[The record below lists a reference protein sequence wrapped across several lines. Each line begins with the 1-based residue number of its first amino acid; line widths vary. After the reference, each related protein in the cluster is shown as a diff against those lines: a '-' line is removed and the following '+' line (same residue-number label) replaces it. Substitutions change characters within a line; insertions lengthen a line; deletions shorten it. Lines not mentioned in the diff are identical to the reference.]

1 MHAIINLRHC
11 LLWMGC
17 RDLGVIY
24 SSKHQ
29 EGRLEGDK
37 GSLEDSGFLYAKP
50 YGEMCST
57 NRIFSAESKVLG
69 FGKQD

>member
-1 MHAIINLRHC
+1 MLILDGLQGFSGLYPEENMA
-11 LLWMGC
+11 G
-17 RDLGVIY
+17 G
-24 SSKHQ
+24 
-29 EGRLEGDK
+29 GRLEGDK
-37 GSLEDSGFLYAKP
+37 GSLEDSGLLYAKA